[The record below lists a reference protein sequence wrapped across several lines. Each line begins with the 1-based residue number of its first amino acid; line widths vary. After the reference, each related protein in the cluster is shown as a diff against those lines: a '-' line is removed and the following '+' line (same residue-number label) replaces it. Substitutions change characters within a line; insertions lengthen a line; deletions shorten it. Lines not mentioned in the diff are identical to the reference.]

1 MIVLEHI
8 FIRLQIELRVILSV
22 LPEADRPIFVDN
34 SANFDHVTC
43 SQLAVIFV
51 SDDFDFLA

>member
-43 SQLAVIFV
+43 CQLAVIFV

>member
-1 MIVLEHI
+1 MVVLKHI
-8 FIRLQIELRVILSV
+8 FIRLQIKVRVILGV
-22 LPEADRPIFVDN
+22 LTEADRPIFVDN

-43 SQLAVIFV
+43 RQLAVIFV